1 MIGGVGSRAHSVQ
14 SAGTSGAA
22 LLRSPM
28 LSMEGVTSFINTFLT
43 DSALYLMGL
52 FNHFRTGT
60 IFWCFHVI
68 NAILGPK
75 IVNPLTL
82 SESRDLVQ

>member
-22 LLRSPM
+22 LIRSPM

-43 DSALYLMGL
+43 DSALYPMGL

-60 IFWCFHVI
+60 IFLVFSCNKRHFRPQ
-68 NAILGPK
+68 NSKTPD
-75 IVNPLTL
+75 L